1 MDDLR
6 AQWAAAWVAAW
17 SEMPEI
23 EQTSKA
29 VIPGRDGK
37 QGFEYR
43 YTPLA
48 DVLAKVRPV
57 LTKHGL
63 AVNQRVET
71 LATGTVSVTTVLTH
85 QAGHSEPLGALS
97 MPAGGDAR
105 SIGSTITYA
114 RRYSLLAALGI
125 APDDDAD
132 AVPAKAASKPRASK
146 PKPTPADVPSPGLHD
161 KAWLATL
168 DLAAAADAD
177 LPRATAV
184 FTAALA
190 AAKVR
195 SRISTDAEYEA
206 VFAHVEQELDAETYS
221 GG

>member
-43 YTPLA
+43 YTPLS
-48 DVLAKVRPV
+48 DVLAVVRPV

-71 LATGTVSVTTVLTH
+71 LVTGTVSVTTVLTH

-97 MPAGGDAR
+97 MPAAGDAR
-105 SIGSTITYA
+105 SIGSVITYA

-125 APDDDAD
+125 APDDDTD
-132 AVPAKAASKPRASK
+132 ATPQKAAGKPRSSK
-146 PKPTPADVPSPGLHD
+146 PKPADVPSPGLHD
-161 KAWLATL
+161 KAWLTTL
-168 DLAAAADAD
+168 DLAKEVDAD
-177 LPRATAV
+177 LTRATAV
-184 FTAALA
+184 FTEALA
-190 AAKVR
+190 ASKVR

-206 VFAHVEQELDAETYS
+206 VLAYVENELNVDGSTYS